1 MNVGGGQR
9 GEEERQN
16 GVVDILCRKKD
27 NEIERR
33 RNATVMCNQT
43 MKLV

>member
-16 GVVDILCRKKD
+16 GVVDILFRKK
-27 NEIERR
+27 IMRS
-33 RNATVMCNQT
+33 
-43 MKLV
+43 K